1 VSRPPVLASAFTLAA
16 VAVIGVAL
24 VAAMHEL
31 TAARIAANEREAL
44 VRKLTAI
51 LPEGVQTDT
60 LLRNPLAV
68 RDPALLGS
76 AQTLV
81 YRARRGAKTVALI
94 VASVAP
100 EGYGG
105 PIDLL
110 VAVLKDGTL
119 GGVRVVKDSETPG
132 LGDKIEAT
140 KSNWILG
147 FAGKSLANPPLSK
160 WKVKRD
166 GGAFDQFTGA
176 TITPRAV
183 VKAVRNTLIYVRQ
196 HHQALFSGPAAGQ
209 SERPARDFH
218 GQETEA
224 P

>member
-1 VSRPPVLASAFTLAA
+1 MSRPPLLAAAFTLGA
-16 VAVIGVAL
+16 VAALGVAL
-24 VAAMHEL
+24 VAATHDRM
-31 TAARIAANEREAL
+31 APRIAAKEREAL
-44 VRKLTAI
+44 VRKLAAI
-51 LPEGVQTDT
+51 LPPGIKTDA
-60 LLRNPLAV
+60 LLRDAFEV
-68 RDPALLGS
+68 RDPDLLGS
-76 AQTLV
+76 ARTLV
-81 YRARRGAKTVALI
+81 YRARRQGEPVAL
-94 VASVAP
+94 VFAP
-100 EGYGG
+100 IAPDGYGG

-110 VAVLKDGTL
+110 VAVLKDGTI

-140 KSNWILG
+140 KSHWILG
-147 FAGKSLANPPLSK
+147 FAGRSLVNPPLAE

-196 HHQALFSGPAAGQ
+196 HRQDLYSQPPAERAG
-209 SERPARDFH
+209 ANK
-218 GQETEA
+218 GA

>member
-1 VSRPPVLASAFTLAA
+1 MSRPPLLAAAFTLGA
-16 VAVIGVAL
+16 VAALGVAL
-24 VAAMHEL
+24 VAATHDRIGP
-31 TAARIAANEREAL
+31 RIAANEREAL
-44 VRKLTAI
+44 VRKLAAI
-51 LPEGVQTDT
+51 LPQGVETEA
-60 LLRNPLAV
+60 LLRDTFEV
-68 RDPALLGS
+68 RDPDLLGS
-76 AQTLV
+76 ARTLV
-81 YRARRGAKTVALI
+81 YRARRQGDPVALVI
-94 VASVAP
+94 APVAP
-100 EGYGG
+100 DGYGG
-105 PIDLL
+105 PIKLL

-140 KSNWILG
+140 KSDWILG
-147 FAGKSLANPPLSK
+147 FAGKSLVNPRLAK

-196 HHQALFSGPAAGQ
+196 HRQTLYSQPPTERAA
-209 SERPARDFH
+209 EKK
-218 GQETEA
+218 A

>member
-1 VSRPPVLASAFTLAA
+1 MSRPPLLAAAFTLGA
-16 VAVIGVAL
+16 VAALGIAL
-24 VAAMHEL
+24 VAATH
-31 TAARIAANEREAL
+31 ARIAPRIAANEREAL
-44 VRKLTAI
+44 VRKLAAI
-51 LPEGVQTDT
+51 LPPEVEISA
-60 LLRNPLAV
+60 LLRDTFEV
-68 RDPALLGS
+68 RDPNLLGS
-76 AQTLV
+76 ARTLV
-81 YRARRGAKTVALI
+81 YRARRQGDPVALVI
-94 VASVAP
+94 APVASD
-100 EGYGG
+100 GYGG
-105 PIDLL
+105 PIKLL

-140 KSNWILG
+140 KSDWILG
-147 FAGKSLANPPLSK
+147 FAGKSLVNPPLAK

-196 HHQALFSGPAAGQ
+196 HRQALYTRPSAERAAEKKG
-209 SERPARDFH
+209 
-218 GQETEA
+218 A